1 MFHKMPLKLYFMKSS
16 ERKVSQCILVFSVF
30 PTLGTKILKR
40 PGFYTLQLTNK
51 GFLEFFTTQTTKQ
64 IKNMC
69 EYFDLL
75 EL

>member
-16 ERKVSQCILVFSVF
+16 ERKVSQCILAFSVF
-30 PTLGTKILKR
+30 LTLGPNNIKN
-40 PGFYTLQLTNK
+40 GFYTLQLTNK